1 MDFKF
6 YGLSLAAF
14 LARVVP
20 LRSGYFLAERGGDV
34 FFLLSRKRR
43 TAVYNNI
50 LRATGAP
57 QNKNQIRR
65 EVRYV
70 FRNAAKNYFDITK
83 LAQMDLENTDGKV
96 KIEGLEH
103 LTAAVKAGKGV
114 IIATAHLG
122 NFEFAAHV
130 VAARGFEMKILIEAY
145 DDSNPFLRKLAGM
158 RQGKNI
164 KILPVDMRGMKEC
177 LKSLLRGGTVTI
189 VCDRD
194 LQGSGLKTAF
204 FGRETSFPVGVVDL
218 AFRTGAAVV
227 PIFSL
232 RGPHNTTTIV
242 VEPSLKLIETGDP
255 DEALKANLA
264 SLVAVLE
271 KYIRKCPE
279 QWVVLEPI

>member
-1 MDFKF
+1 MDFK
-6 YGLSLAAF
+6 YYSLSLVSF
-14 LARVVP
+14 VARIVP
-20 LRSGYFLAERGGDV
+20 MRVGYFIAECGGDV

-43 TAVYNNI
+43 TAVGNNI
-50 LRATGAP
+50 LRAVGV
-57 QNKNQIRR
+57 QEKSKIRR
-65 EVRYV
+65 EIRYV

-83 LAQMDLENTDGKV
+83 LSQMDLENINGLV
-96 KIEGLEH
+96 KIEGMEH
-103 LTAAVKAGKGV
+103 LTRAVNAGKGV

-130 VAARGFEMKILIEAY
+130 VAAHGFEMKILIEAY

-158 RQGKNI
+158 RQGKGI
-164 KILPVDMRGMKEC
+164 KTLPVDMRGMKEC

-194 LQGSGLKTAF
+194 MQGTGVKTPF
-204 FGRETSFPVGVVDL
+204 FGKETSFPVGVVDL
-218 AFRTGAAVV
+218 AYRTGAAVV

-232 RGPHNTTTIV
+232 RGPGNTTSIFI
-242 VEPSLKLIETGDP
+242 EPPLQLSELKDH
-255 DEALKANLA
+255 DQALKANLE

-271 KYIRKCPE
+271 KYIRRCPE